1 MSERHDVLIVG
12 GGLVGA
18 SLAIALDRLGRD
30 VGLLEASPAG
40 ELPAVFDQ
48 RNLSFAAATINA
60 LTALRVM
67 QKLSMAPGPIRRIHV
82 SRAGDFGRVQLDAAD
97 YDRPWFG
104 QVVVARDFGQ
114 ALESR
119 LQELPRLRRYRPM
132 RFLGMGDVIDGYR
145 QVRVADDSGERV
157 LLARLVV
164 GADGT
169 SSGVRDALGI
179 EVDRHDFQQ
188 TLFVARVRSQRAP
201 DGTAWERFT
210 DTGPT
215 ALLPRGD
222 RHFGTV
228 HGVARDQAEAV
239 MALDDTAWLQRL
251 QQAIGWRAGRL
262 LDSGPRSAY
271 PLIQVLARAL
281 VGERTVLLGNAAQ
294 TIHPLGAQGFNLG
307 LRDALTLA
315 ELLEVEGDAGSDALL
330 RSYVARREEDRR
342 QTVAF
347 SGGLARLTSNPAP
360 LLRPLRSLGLV
371 AAQRAS
377 VQSRMNRRARLD
389 VVIVGGGVVGAACA
403 LALADVGLAVALVEG
418 REPAPWQAAQPDLR
432 VFAFA
437 ADNVQLLQRL
447 GVWPT
452 IAQARAWP
460 YRRMQVWD
468 AAGGD
473 DLLFDADRFGRREL
487 GFIVENGL
495 LQDRL
500 WAALPAAGVELHCP
514 ARVEALEQD
523 EHGVR
528 LRLDDGRRIE
538 AALAVAAD
546 GAESTLR
553 GLAGIDVERHDYLQ
567 RGVVAYVD
575 SELPNQATAWQRF
588 LPTGPLALLPVA
600 ERRSSIVWT
609 LPDDEAARVLALD
622 EDAFNRELTRAFAAR
637 LGELR
642 LASPRAAFPLRRQL
656 ARHYVAGRVLALG
669 DAAHVVHPLAGQGV
683 NLGLRDVAA
692 LQHWLAPS
700 AERRGQ
706 PRLSPQRVQRWAR
719 ERRSDNQI
727 AAYSF
732 EAINRLFSN
741 DEMHLTLARGRALGC
756 VGKWPPLVQAF
767 WKRAAGV

>member
-60 LTALRVM
+60 LTALGVM

-104 QVVVARDFGQ
+104 QVVVARAFGQ

-132 RFLGMGDVIDGYR
+132 RFLGLGDVIDGYR

-239 MALDDTAWLQRL
+239 MALDDSAWLQRL

-315 ELLEVEGDAGSDALL
+315 ELLEAEGDAGSDALL

-377 VQSRMNRRARLD
+377 VQSML
-389 VVIVGGGVVGAACA
+389 VGGAMGFRG
-403 LALADVGLAVALVEG
+403 DV
-418 REPAPWQAAQPDLR
+418 P
-432 VFAFA
+432 
-437 ADNVQLLQRL
+437 RL
-447 GVWPT
+447 CRG
-452 IAQARAWP
+452 
-460 YRRMQVWD
+460 
-468 AAGGD
+468 
-473 DLLFDADRFGRREL
+473 
-487 GFIVENGL
+487 
-495 LQDRL
+495 
-500 WAALPAAGVELHCP
+500 
-514 ARVEALEQD
+514 
-523 EHGVR
+523 
-528 LRLDDGRRIE
+528 E
-538 AALAVAAD
+538 AA
-546 GAESTLR
+546 
-553 GLAGIDVERHDYLQ
+553 
-567 RGVVAYVD
+567 
-575 SELPNQATAWQRF
+575 
-588 LPTGPLALLPVA
+588 
-600 ERRSSIVWT
+600 
-609 LPDDEAARVLALD
+609 
-622 EDAFNRELTRAFAAR
+622 
-637 LGELR
+637 
-642 LASPRAAFPLRRQL
+642 
-656 ARHYVAGRVLALG
+656 
-669 DAAHVVHPLAGQGV
+669 
-683 NLGLRDVAA
+683 
-692 LQHWLAPS
+692 
-700 AERRGQ
+700 
-706 PRLSPQRVQRWAR
+706 
-719 ERRSDNQI
+719 
-727 AAYSF
+727 
-732 EAINRLFSN
+732 
-741 DEMHLTLARGRALGC
+741 
-756 VGKWPPLVQAF
+756 
-767 WKRAAGV
+767 